1 MNRPIVLLTDRAWPD
16 AQIESTILAEAGYE
30 LVEAQDGR
38 EETLVALARNCSG
51 ILTNWA
57 RVTPAIIDAA
67 GGLKAIGR
75 TGIGLDNI
83 AIPAATARGIPV
95 TNVPDYCVEE
105 VADHALALLLSLW
118 RKTAFFNERAKRG
131 EYVLSAGPK
140 MHRLRGRRLGLV
152 GLGRTGQAVASR
164 AMAFGLE
171 VVAWTPS
178 GQNRGLPVT
187 MLPLSE
193 LLATSE
199 AVSLHLPLVAETRH
213 LLNAQSL
220 AGCRSGITVI
230 NTSRG
235 GLIDRTALWAGIQS
249 GQIAAAGLDVFEE
262 EPPNLAEPLYR
273 DERVLVTPHAAFVSE
288 ESLDELRR
296 RAARQMVVAL
306 GGERPENVV
315 NPEVYLTQRVTVR

>member
-1 MNRPIVLLTDRAWPD
+1 MTRPQVLLTDRAWPD
-16 AQIESTILAEAGYE
+16 AQIERTILDRAGYD
-30 LVEAQDGR
+30 LVEAPDGR
-38 EETLVALARNCSG
+38 EETLVELARDCEG

-57 RVTPAIIDAA
+57 RVTPAVIAAA

-118 RKTAFFNERAKRG
+118 RKIALFDSLAKRG
-131 EYVLSAGPK
+131 EYNLSAGPK

-152 GLGRTGQAVASR
+152 GLGRTGQAVAAR
-164 AMAFGLE
+164 AIAFGLD

-178 GQNRGLPVT
+178 GQNRGLSVS
-187 MLPLSE
+187 MLPLE
-193 LLATSE
+193 DLLAMSA
-199 AVSLHLPLVAETRH
+199 AVSLHVPLVAETRH
-213 LLNAQSL
+213 LLNADRLDQ
-220 AGCRSGITVI
+220 CRRGVTII

-235 GLIDRTALWAGIQS
+235 GLIDRAALWERIQS
-249 GQIAAAGLDVFEE
+249 GQVAAAGLDVFEE

-296 RAARQMVVAL
+296 RATGQMVVAL
-306 GGERPENVV
+306 AGQRPDNVV
-315 NPEVYLTQRVTVR
+315 NPEVFLT